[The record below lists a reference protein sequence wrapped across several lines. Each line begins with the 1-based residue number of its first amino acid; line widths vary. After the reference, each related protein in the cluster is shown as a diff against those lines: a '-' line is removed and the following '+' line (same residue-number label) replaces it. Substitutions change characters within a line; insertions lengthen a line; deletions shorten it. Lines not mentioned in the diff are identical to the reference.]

1 MRFSATTIEDLKLE
15 LERALS
21 APDQPRPVYACTT
34 ANLPP
39 AASFPNSVVFNST
52 LNMLVYSDGNS
63 WFRADTGAVV

>member
-1 MRFSATTIEDLKLE
+1 MRFSANSIDELKLE

-39 AASFPNSVVFNST
+39 PASFPNSVVYNST
-52 LNMLVYSDGNS
+52 LNMLVYSDGKS
-63 WFRADTGAVV
+63 WYRADTGAAV